1 MVNESLGNS
10 DSTLL
15 ARFRRGDDDAATELY
30 VKYANRLRRV
40 ARSNTSN
47 RLTIRF
53 DPDDVVQSV
62 FRTFFRRASEG
73 YFDVPPGDEIWS
85 LFLAIALNK
94 VRRLGRFH
102 RQKKRNV
109 DSTEAMEPTS
119 TEGEHSDALATLQLS
134 IEELLEELPPDKR
147 RMVEM
152 RIQGYDITEIA
163 NETQRCTRTVER
175 TLRQFRESL
184 SQQVHDV

>member
-1 MVNESLGNS
+1 MVNKNTNTS

-40 ARSNTSN
+40 AQSNTSD

-102 RQKKRNV
+102 RRKKRNV
-109 DSTEAMEPTS
+109 DNTEIMEPATAES
-119 TEGEHSDALATLQLS
+119 NHTDALAMLQIS
-134 IEELLEELPPDKR
+134 IDELLDDLPQDKR
-147 RMVEM
+147 QMIEM